1 MQRNLRDH
9 GARYGLAGQAIDERE
24 HAYVN
29 AALGERGIL
38 AEFEVVA
45 DVGVGEVE
53 SPCQHP
59 NGELG
64 AAGLDGGFSVLVA
77 QKVAV
82 ELERNAGRLRDAAL
96 ERRIPARVLAR
107 VEVGEA
113 IQQAIVGGR
122 VIEQMGDSE
131 VDTAAARERLA
142 ADIARN
148 RIRIVLGL
156 VGLMIVL
163 AFLHIMGQVARERE
177 YSRRQEQTRIAASCD
192 DGIAHLGHS

>member
-1 MQRNLRDH
+1 VPWARRSRNELSGVHSPEAGPIATLDPIGEPVTGEVARNLRAVQRNLREH
-9 GARYGLAGQAIDERE
+9 GARYGLVGQAIDERE

-53 SPCQHP
+53 SPCRHP

-113 IQQAIVGGR
+113 ILS
-122 VIEQMGDSE
+122 MKS
-131 VDTAAARERLA
+131 
-142 ADIARN
+142 
-148 RIRIVLGL
+148 
-156 VGLMIVL
+156 
-163 AFLHIMGQVARERE
+163 
-177 YSRRQEQTRIAASCD
+177 S
-192 DGIAHLGHS
+192 